1 MLLVIKFV
9 MLVSH
14 GPLRTQ
20 SRSQGWV
27 DLGVSVHFLF
37 QRRKA
42 ITISTL
48 IFLCLSLPLP
58 LYVEFR
64 GRQGGRDGW
73 EFGVSTCK
81 RLLEWIKNKV
91 PLYYTVRGSAVS
103 DSLGPYICS
112 SRGSSA
118 HRILQARILEW
129 VAISFSRG
137 SYRPRD

>member
-9 MLVSH
+9 ILVSH

-64 GRQGGRDGW
+64 GRQGGRAVKPGRGRGD
-73 EFGVSTCK
+73 EGVGRRK
-81 RLLEWIKNKV
+81 
-91 PLYYTVRGSAVS
+91 G
-103 DSLGPYICS
+103 
-112 SRGSSA
+112 
-118 HRILQARILEW
+118 AR
-129 VAISFSRG
+129 
-137 SYRPRD
+137 